1 MAWDLET
8 FLASLTAAAPATV
21 DAYRRDL
28 TDFTRWAAVHQ
39 IDGPPGVDR
48 KVLRRYL
55 VALADRELAART
67 VARRVSALRRYFAW
81 CTRSGLL
88 EADPSVTLRAPRGTG
103 RLPRILQDDQLNQL
117 LAAPDH
123 TPGQLQATAVFELL
137 YGSGLRVGELCGL
150 RRGDLDLVEGWV
162 LVWGKGSKQR
172 RLPLGEPCTK
182 AVRRWLNEGREQL
195 ASPSTPADVVFVNH
209 RGNALSPR
217 DVRRLLDGRSPSPT
231 HPHALRHTFA
241 THLLDGGAD
250 LRAVQELLGHEDLAT
265 TQIYTHVSRERLQ
278 QVYEATHPR
287 A

>member
-1 MAWDLET
+1 MAG
-8 FLASLTAAAPATV
+8 LTAAAPATV

-28 TDFTRWAAVHQ
+28 ADFTRWAGEQ
-39 IDGPPGVDR
+39 GFEGPAGVDR

-55 VALADRELAART
+55 VALAERQLAART

-81 CTRSGLL
+81 CTRTGAL
-88 EADPSVTLRAPRGTG
+88 AVDPSLSLRAPRGTG
-103 RLPRILQDDQLNQL
+103 RLPRILQDDQLNDL
-117 LAAPDH
+117 LTAPDD
-123 TPGQLQATAVFELL
+123 TPRQLQSTAVFELL

-150 RRGDLDLVEGWV
+150 RRGDLDLSGGFVV
-162 LVWGKGSKQR
+162 VWGKGSKQR
-172 RLPLGEPCTK
+172 RLPLGEPCRV
-182 AVRRWLNEGREQL
+182 ALRRWLDDGWVHL
-195 ASPSTPADVVFVNH
+195 AGPDTPADMVFLNQ
-209 RGNALSPR
+209 RGNALTPR
-217 DVRRLLDGRSPSPT
+217 DVRRLLDLRSSRPT

-278 QVYEATHPR
+278 RVYEATHPR

>member
-1 MAWDLET
+1 MAWDYGA
-8 FLASLTAAAPATV
+8 FLAGLTAAAPATV

-28 TDFTRWAAVHQ
+28 ADFTKWAGEQ
-39 IDGPPGVDR
+39 GIEGPAEVDR

-55 VALADRELAART
+55 VALADRQLAART
-67 VARRVSALRRYFAW
+67 MARRVSALRRYFGW

-88 EADPSVTLRAPRGTG
+88 AADPSLSLRAPRGTG
-103 RLPRILQDDQLNQL
+103 RLPRILQDDQLNDL
-117 LAAPDH
+117 FTAPDD
-123 TPGQLQATAVFELL
+123 TPAQLQSTAVFELL

-150 RRGDLDLVEGWV
+150 RRGDLDLDGGWV
-162 LVWGKGSKQR
+162 VVWGKGSKQR
-172 RLPLGEPCTK
+172 RLPLGEPC
-182 AVRRWLNEGREQL
+182 AVALKRWLDHGWAHL
-195 ASPSTPADVVFVNH
+195 AGPDTPADVVFFNR
-209 RGNALSPR
+209 RGNPLTPR
-217 DVRRLLDGRSPSPT
+217 DVRRLLDARSSRPT

-278 QVYEATHPR
+278 RVYEATHPR